1 MFIGALVLPQ
11 GAGVAQPGPPA
22 QGETLQKSLATRAE
36 SCGSARCTGAPLTD
50 ALERGLRPRD
60 SFREC
65 DDCPEM
71 VVVPTGSFMMGSP
84 DDDKQRGADEGPRHS
99 VTISRPFAV
108 SRTHVTV
115 DQFAAFVRDT
125 GHVAFSACNIYTG
138 SGWEEKGSWRSP
150 GFSQEGTHPVT
161 CLSWKDAKAYIDW
174 LARKTGKPYRLLSEA
189 EWEYAARGQ
198 TQPAAYSRFW
208 FGNDDQDLCR
218 YGNGGDQTLH
228 GAEVGKSWTV
238 SSCTDHYVY
247 TAPVAQFE
255 PNGFGLHDMLGQ
267 VWQWTADCWHPNFTG
282 APADGSAWTT
292 GSCDDH
298 VVRGGSWSS
307 APNYLRTAQRFGG
320 VKYLS
325 VGIRVGRTLSP

>member
-1 MFIGALVLPQ
+1 
-11 GAGVAQPGPPA
+11 
-22 QGETLQKSLATRAE
+22 
-36 SCGSARCTGAPLTD
+36 
-50 ALERGLRPRD
+50 
-60 SFREC
+60 
-65 DDCPEM
+65 M
-71 VVVPTGSFMMGSP
+71 VVVPAGSYMMGSP
-84 DDDKQRGADEGPRHS
+84 DDDKQRGADEGPRHT

-108 SRTHVTV
+108 SKTHVTV

-125 GHVAFSACNIYTG
+125 RHVAFSACNIYTG
-138 SGWEEKGSWRSP
+138 DKWEEKGSWRSP

-161 CLSWKDAKAYIDW
+161 CLSWKDAKAYVDW
-174 LARKTGKPYRLLSEA
+174 IARKTGKPYRLVTES

-198 TQPAAYSRFW
+198 TRPAAYSRFW
-208 FGNDDQDLCR
+208 FGNDDEDLCR

-228 GAEVGKSWTV
+228 GAEVGKSWNV
-238 SSCTDHYVY
+238 SSCTDHYVF

-255 PNGFGLHDMLGQ
+255 ANAFGLYDMLGQ
-267 VWQWTADCWHPNFTG
+267 VWQWTADCWHQSFAG
-282 APADGSAWTT
+282 APADGSAWTN

-325 VGIRVGRTLSP
+325 VGIRVARTLSP